1 MKLHSPK
8 TLVRAG
14 VALVAAAGLVALVVG
29 VQPAEAAAR
38 HVSVSIVGGNAG
50 TLKVTGT
57 GFSKHTTAHVV
68 FEQNGF
74 NGGNLMQDFAV
85 TTDGKGKFTTTQNAY
100 VTSACLVGVSAHD
113 DQGESNG
120 VNLNTTGKGCSGGKL
135 SIVECFP
142 FCNKITIKGSGFT
155 PGADIGVFV
164 DVVFDDGSTFSYSF
178 DTVSCG
184 TLVPGPFPGG
194 DAGKLALPGFA
205 CTGANRFDDRFCH
218 AKTITATAFDDVIDY
233 ETVAVGGNQRCLP

>member
-1 MKLHSPK
+1 MKLHGPRAR
-8 TLVRAG
+8 VRAG
-14 VALVAAAGLVALVVG
+14 IAVVAAAGLVALVLG

-38 HVSVSIVGGNAG
+38 HISVSIVGGNAG

-57 GFSKHTTAHVV
+57 GFSKRSTAHVV

-74 NGGNLMQDFAV
+74 NGGNLMQDFTV
-85 TTDGKGKFTTTQNAY
+85 TTDGNGRFKTTQKAY

-113 DQGESNG
+113 AQGESNG
-120 VNLNTTGKGCSGGKL
+120 VDLNTKGKGCSGGKL
-135 SIVECFP
+135 SIVDCVP

-155 PGADIGVFV
+155 PGADVGVFV

-184 TLVPGPFPGG
+184 TLAPGPFPGG

-205 CTGANRFDDRFCH
+205 CTGAIRFDSRFCH

-233 ETVAVGGNQRCLP
+233 ETVTVGGNQRCS